1 MQVELSLKF
10 RDVGRKENVA
20 MLIPPYEYLLV
31 GPDSGGKN
39 GMARMRML
47 QKGWENLN
55 PVVWRRFVLG
65 RIVLALG
72 LCHVGVG

>member
-1 MQVELSLKF
+1 M
-10 RDVGRKENVA
+10 
-20 MLIPPYEYLLV
+20 P
-31 GPDSGGKN
+31 
-39 GMARMRML
+39 RMKML

-55 PVVWRRFVLG
+55 PVVWRRFVMG